1 MKTKLLIILGIIVC
15 IVVAAGAYLHV
26 TSVMNSLYVYRSPL
40 HNDPPAAGLALGH
53 PLTHRVVFVLIDALR
68 DDTSHNSKVMP
79 FLNELRG
86 QGAWATVHSRMPSY
100 SDPGWTT
107 LMTGAWPDIS
117 DGPAMNTD
125 YENTPTWTQDNIFSA
140 AHRAGLKTA
149 FSGYYWW
156 EKLVPHEAVDT
167 YFPTAGEDQTA
178 DREVV
183 DASLPWIKSDEY
195 QFILIHIDQVDYAG
209 HHEGGP
215 QSPNWDAAATRSDA
229 LLKEIVSKMD
239 LIKDTVIV
247 VSDHGQIDQGGH
259 GGPEKVNLVEPFVM
273 VGAGVKPGTYDD
285 IQQVDVAPTISA
297 LLGLNIPASAQG
309 VVLTDMLT
317 LGSGQVAS
325 IEGALLTQKM
335 QLETKYL
342 KAIGVTGEIKP
353 ANSVPEILA
362 AMDDARAN
370 RLRSERLPRIGWML
384 LLALVPAIILVLK
397 RNRTIAWLA
406 IGAVIYIVV
415 FNIRYLLLA
424 HKTYSLSSV
433 ASANDLILTGGLT
446 AALAFLIAWLVTIFG
461 LRSFK
466 DSATRAVGQTLGLIF
481 FTLYL
486 LAIPVRWSFAMNGGS
501 SSWTLPETT
510 SRFLE
515 VLFTLQGM
523 VVAVLGLLLTV
534 VTALIAGMQQ
544 RKNRQPESTA
554 QEMPQEAVEVEAASE
569 PAPEEK

>member
-1 MKTKLLIILGIIVC
+1 LKNKFLLILGIIICLV
-15 IVVAAGAYLHV
+15 IAASAYLHA
-26 TSVMNSLYVYRSPL
+26 TSIMNSLYVYRSPL
-40 HNDPPAAGLALGH
+40 HNDPPTAGKALGH
-53 PLTHRVVFVLIDALR
+53 PITHRVVFVLIDALR
-68 DDTSHNSKVMP
+68 VDTAQDVKVMP
-79 FLNELRG
+79 YLNELRDK
-86 QGAWATVHSRMPSY
+86 GASATVHSRMPSY
-100 SDPGWTT
+100 SDPGWTA

-117 DGPAMNTD
+117 DGPAMNTE

-140 AHRAGLKTA
+140 AHRAGFKTA
-149 FSGYYWW
+149 LSGYYWW
-156 EKLVPHEAVDT
+156 EKLVPREAVDI
-167 YFPTAGEDQTA
+167 YFTTAGEDRIA
-178 DREVV
+178 DQEVV
-183 DASLPWIKSDEY
+183 NASLPWIKNGEY
-195 QFILIHIDQVDYAG
+195 AFILIHIDQVDYAG

-215 QSPNWDAAATRSDA
+215 QASNWDTAATRADQ
-229 LLKEIVSKMD
+229 LLKAIVSKMD
-239 LIKDTVIV
+239 LINDTVIV

-273 VGAGVKPGTYDD
+273 VGAGIKPGIYDD

-309 VVLTDMLT
+309 VVQTEMLS
-317 LGSGQVAS
+317 LSSGQIAS

-342 KAIGVTGEIKP
+342 KAIGVDGDIKP
-353 ANSVPEILA
+353 TNSVPEILA

-370 RLRSERLPRIGWML
+370 RLKSERLPRIGWML

-397 RNRTIAWLA
+397 RNKTIAWLA
-406 IGAVIYIVV
+406 IGGVVYLVV
-415 FNIRYLLLA
+415 FNIRYLFLA

-433 ASANDLILTGGLT
+433 ASANDLILNGGLT
-446 AALAFLIAWLVTIFG
+446 AALAFLITWLVTIIG

-486 LAIPVRWSFAMNGGS
+486 LALPVMWSFAMNGGP

-523 VVAVLGLLLTV
+523 VVAVVGLLLSV
-534 VTALIAGMQQ
+534 VAVLIAGMKQ
-544 RKNRQPESTA
+544 RKNRQPESTGEEVA
-554 QEMPQEAVEVEAASE
+554 QESVEPAPE

>member
-247 VSDHGQIDQGGH
+247 VSDHGQINQGGH
-259 GGPEKVNLVEPFVM
+259 GGPEAINLIEPIVI
-273 VGAGVKPGTYDD
+273 VGAGVKPGQYPD
-285 IQQVDVAPTISA
+285 IQQADVAPTISA

-309 VVLTDMLT
+309 VVQTEMLT
-317 LGSGQVAS
+317 LGDTQKAN
-325 IEGALLTQKM
+325 IEKALLTQKTE
-335 QLETKYL
+335 LENAYM
-342 KAIGVTGEIKP
+342 KAIGASAEIKP
-353 ANSVPEILA
+353 SNSVAEILA
-362 AMDDARAN
+362 AMDKARAK
-370 RLRSERLPRIGWML
+370 RLTAERLPRIGL
-384 LLALVPAIILVLK
+384 AILLALIPAIILFFK
-397 RNRTIAWLA
+397 RNKTIAWLA
-406 IGAVIYIVV
+406 VGAVIYLLV
-415 FNIRYLLLA
+415 FNFRYGILSQR
-424 HKTYSLSSV
+424 HYSLSSI
-433 ASANDLILTGGLT
+433 ASANDLILFAGLT
-446 AALAFLIAWLVTIFG
+446 AALALFIAWLVTSIG

-466 DSATRAVGQTLGLIF
+466 GSAAQAAGHTLGLVF

-486 LAIPVRWSFAMNGGS
+486 LALPVLWSYGMNDGT
-501 SSWTLPETT
+501 SSWTLPEMV

-523 VVAVLGLLLTV
+523 VVAVVGVILTGIALLIGTLRHKRNKK
-534 VTALIAGMQQ
+534 LEDI
-544 RKNRQPESTA
+544 QPEVQNTN
-554 QEMPQEAVEVEAASE
+554 E
-569 PAPEEK
+569 PPTEGKTEQVH